1 MPAVTDKQEQIMKAS
16 LELFIER
23 GFDGTTMPM
32 ISKKSKRRSGHH
44 LPLFRQQG
52 GTRQYFVPAQPLS
65 IYRKNEHKQSRS
77 KVKYSGVL

>member
-32 ISKKSKRRSGHH
+32 ISKEQTSERAPFTVILTARRRSSIFCTSAASQH
-44 LPLFRQQG
+44 L
-52 GTRQYFVPAQPLS
+52 
-65 IYRKNEHKQSRS
+65 S
-77 KVKYSGVL
+77 KK